1 MRILKFI
8 QFLPD
13 ISLYS
18 QTDGAANNKMP
29 TPLTID
35 PTRAKKMTESEW
47 TSSKCIFYCRI
58 YS

>member
-13 ISLYS
+13 ISPYS
-18 QTDGAANNKMP
+18 QTDGAANNKTP
-29 TPLTID
+29 TPLIID